1 MNTVISKAYTVKSSA
16 VRAAKSVHPEL
27 VQAGL
32 VNFIEIG
39 GLWCYEIVIEE
50 PAVEEPAV
58 EEPAVEEPAVEEPA
72 VEEPA
77 VEEPVIGACAQ
88 VWLIAESA
96 HKAASEIG
104 TKPRRSDIIRACINK
119 GINPSTAKT
128 QYQIWFTKNKAL

>member
-32 VNFIEIG
+32 VNFIEIS

-58 EEPAVEEPAVEEPA
+58 EEP
-72 VEEPA
+72 
-77 VEEPVIGACAQ
+77 VIGVCAQ

-104 TKPRRSDIIRACINK
+104 DKPRRSDIIRACINK

>member
-39 GLWCYEIVIEE
+39 GLWCYEIRVDAYDILEAPE
-50 PAVEEPAV
+50 APEAPEAEIVPEIVPEIAPKAKKV
-58 EEPAVEEPAVEEPA
+58 
-72 VEEPA
+72 
-77 VEEPVIGACAQ
+77 GACAQ
-88 VWLIAESA
+88 VWEIAESA

-104 TKPRRSDIIRACINK
+104 DKPRRSDIIRACINK

>member
-1 MNTVISKAYTVKSSA
+1 MKKVNKMKTVISKAYTVKSSA

-32 VNFIEIG
+32 VNFIEID

-58 EEPAVEEPAVEEPA
+58 EEP
-72 VEEPA
+72 
-77 VEEPVIGACAQ
+77 VIGVCAQ

-104 TKPRRSDIIRACINK
+104 DKPRRSDIIRACINK

>member
-1 MNTVISKAYTVKSSA
+1 MKKVNKMNTVISKAYTVKSSA

-32 VNFIEIG
+32 VNFIEID

-58 EEPAVEEPAVEEPA
+58 EEP
-72 VEEPA
+72 
-77 VEEPVIGACAQ
+77 VIGVCAQ

-104 TKPRRSDIIRACINK
+104 DKPRRSDIIRACINK

>member
-1 MNTVISKAYTVKSSA
+1 MLNLKKVNKMNTVISKSYTVKSSA
-16 VRAAKSVHPEL
+16 VRAAKSAHPEL

-32 VNFIEIG
+32 VNFIKIG
-39 GLWCYEIVIEE
+39 GMWCYEIAVNAYDVIEE

-58 EEPAVEEPAVEEPA
+58 GV
-72 VEEPA
+72 
-77 VEEPVIGACAQ
+77 CAQ

-104 TKPRRSDIIRACINK
+104 DKPRRSDIIRACINK